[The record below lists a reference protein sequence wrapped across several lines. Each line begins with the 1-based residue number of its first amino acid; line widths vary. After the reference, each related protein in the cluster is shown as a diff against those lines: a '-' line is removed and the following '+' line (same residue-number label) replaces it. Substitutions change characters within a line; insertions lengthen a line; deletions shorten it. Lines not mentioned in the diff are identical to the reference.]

1 MSKNLNEGRNE
12 NMEDKKSLEKFL
24 KITPFICALMV
35 IGIHSYNG
43 GVDQLSITARIEGS
57 FSHGL
62 FTAAVPIF
70 MFLSG
75 FLLYRNA
82 ETMRDVIA
90 KQKRRL
96 ISVLIPFLGW
106 SGLYYF
112 IYTVA
117 YALLPSNS
125 TEIHISIGTI
135 IKGIVFYKY
144 VFPMWFMFQLLV
156 YIALAPI
163 IFKMLQNTKVSI
175 FLLCVAAVLAYFK
188 MSWTVDVDSAT
199 RTIFAFNFFSYYFI
213 GAIAAK
219 HQKQFIRVVDR
230 LARIHWVIIGVCL
243 IVVSFLAG
251 LVYDVLPV
259 YNHRIMVPAIASIS
273 FVAFYKLSEH
283 IGSMD
288 RQGICRIPTM
298 IVYGLHPLIG
308 LVVGKILGI
317 VGINKLS
324 SYFIGF
330 FLVACITVC
339 GAFMMK
345 KIPITN
351 FIFNG
356 NRK

>member
-1 MSKNLNEGRNE
+1 MW
-12 NMEDKKSLEKFL
+12 
-24 KITPFICALMV
+24 
-35 IGIHSYNG
+35 G
-43 GVDQLSITARIEGS
+43 GDQLSVTARIEGS
-57 FSHGL
+57 LSHGL

-75 FLLYRNA
+75 FLFFRNA
-82 ETMRDVIA
+82 DTLRDIIA

-96 ISVLIPFLGW
+96 ISDLIPFLGW

-112 IYTVA
+112 IYTAA
-117 YALLPSNS
+117 YALLSSNS
-125 TEIHISIGTI
+125 TEIQISIGTI

-156 YIALAPI
+156 YVVLAPI
-163 IFKMLQNTKVSI
+163 TFKILQNTKLSMS
-175 FLLCVAAVLAYFK
+175 LLCFVAMLAYLK
-188 MSWTVDVDSAT
+188 VNWTVEVDGVT

-230 LARIHWVIIGVCL
+230 LARIHWVILGVCL
-243 IVVSFLAG
+243 IGVSFLAG

-259 YNHRIMVPAIASIS
+259 YNHRIMVPAVASIT
-273 FVAFYKLSEH
+273 FVVFYKLSEH
-283 IGSMD
+283 KDSMN
-288 RQGICRIPTM
+288 RQVICRIPTM
-298 IVYGLHPLIG
+298 IVYGLHPLVG
-308 LVVGKILGI
+308 LVVGKVLGV
-317 VGINKLS
+317 VGINKLP
-324 SYFIGF
+324 SYFIGS
-330 FLVACITVC
+330 FLVTCMTVC